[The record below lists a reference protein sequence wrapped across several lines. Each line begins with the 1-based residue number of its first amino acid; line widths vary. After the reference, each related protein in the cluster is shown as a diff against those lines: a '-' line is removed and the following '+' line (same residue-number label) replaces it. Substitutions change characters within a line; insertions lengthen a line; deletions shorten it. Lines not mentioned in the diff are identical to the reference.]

1 MSTDRL
7 LSAQDVADYV
17 GVPLTTLYQ
26 WRTKGTA
33 PRGIRAGKHL
43 RFRPADVEA
52 WLERQSD
59 PPPAA

>member
-1 MSTDRL
+1 MSEKL

-17 GVPLTTLYQ
+17 GVPLATLYQ
-26 WRTKGTA
+26 WRCKGTA
-33 PRGIRAGKHL
+33 PRAVKVGRHI

-59 PPPAA
+59 PRPAA